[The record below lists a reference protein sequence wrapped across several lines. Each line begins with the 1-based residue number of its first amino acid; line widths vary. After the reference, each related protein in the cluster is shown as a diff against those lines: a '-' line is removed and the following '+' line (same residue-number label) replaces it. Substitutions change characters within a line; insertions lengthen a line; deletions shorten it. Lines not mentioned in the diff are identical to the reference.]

1 LLYGKGVRGLPPAD
15 MVVEASDF
23 LPAVERPSNA
33 AWRQRVPRAAAQ
45 LQRRLCT
52 GEKDGPRMASAA
64 SVSLRSSSSSKVVQ
78 ESSWLGD
85 SVSSWYRGVRA
96 SLGEMA
102 ELRAKQTQ
110 ELTPE
115 AVLAT
120 LSGIGDCIPVVRCK
134 PTFVLSTDGADTS
147 REARQCSVWWTPS
160 ERIQE
165 VIARGSFA
173 VAKGWSALPTLSPE
187 GTARTAGLCASW
199 LTPLAAVGIAH
210 SNPDVMV
217 AFCPVD
223 FGMEGLKGMS
233 LDPTAALQELS
244 LEELQQGVL
253 VSTFLQGSLGIARV
267 CLGDVFSGTYQLLL
281 ATLGFNARHPGPS
294 SNWLKTYVLITFI
307 NGTMSAIDLVQNML
321 LQNYPTVA
329 LALPL
334 SVNAAHMVTLMVP
347 PVSFVGAYCGWQ
359 HIKMQRK
366 LANEAAMAQQAQLM
380 ALLQQFPPP
389 PLFGPMQGQFQ
400 AAAIDAPWGFNP
412 AQLPA
417 PPQRAVQEEQQ
428 ASDGG
433 AAS

>member
-1 LLYGKGVRGLPPAD
+1 
-15 MVVEASDF
+15 
-23 LPAVERPSNA
+23 
-33 AWRQRVPRAAAQ
+33 
-45 LQRRLCT
+45 
-52 GEKDGPRMASAA
+52 MASSA
-64 SVSLRSSSSSKVVQ
+64 SASFRSKSSREVQ
-78 ESSWLGD
+78 ESSWLSD
-85 SVSSWYRGVRA
+85 SVSSWCRGVRA
-96 SLGEMA
+96 SFSGMVD
-102 ELRAKQTQ
+102 LRAQQTK

-134 PTFVLSTDGADTS
+134 PTFVLSTDRAGTS
-147 REARQCSVWWTPS
+147 REARQCGVWWKS
-160 ERIQE
+160 GEKVQE
-165 VIARGSFA
+165 VLSRGRFT
-173 VAKGWSALPTLSPE
+173 VAKGWSSLPALSAE
-187 GTARTAGLCASW
+187 GTARAAGLCASW
-199 LTPLAAVGIAH
+199 LTPFATAGIAH
-210 SNPDVMV
+210 ANPDVMV

-223 FGMEGLKGMS
+223 FGMDGLKGIS
-233 LDPTAALQELS
+233 LDPSAALQELS
-244 LEELQQGVL
+244 LEDLEQGVL

-334 SVNAAHMVTLMVP
+334 SVNAAHVVTLMVP

-400 AAAIDAPWGFNP
+400 AAALDAPWGFNP

-417 PPQRAVQEEQQ
+417 PTQRDVKEEQQ
-428 ASDGG
+428 ANGG
-433 AAS
+433 SVAA